1 MMYYVSLYQDKIE
14 GRICVNQGGYSN
26 YLDGAM
32 AKSWRVLA
40 ENPDCK
46 VRVEK
51 IYEVG
56 SDL

>member
-1 MMYYVSLYQDKIE
+1 MYYVSLYQDTIK